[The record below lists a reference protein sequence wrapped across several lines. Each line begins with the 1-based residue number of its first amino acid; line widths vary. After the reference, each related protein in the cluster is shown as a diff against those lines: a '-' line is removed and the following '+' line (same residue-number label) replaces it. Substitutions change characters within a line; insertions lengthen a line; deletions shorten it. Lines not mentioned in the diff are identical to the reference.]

1 MFYKPDTTYEHLILK
16 QDRFKKK
23 FDLFLISAMKL
34 LRSAFTIS
42 FPVAVMLMISVHAE
56 AQEKD
61 DVIVISTDVISPDDS
76 LLIDRLIY
84 TAQQFLITGQL
95 DSAAFYTDRAINI
108 SRNLN
113 YRQGKTTAYLLKAEI
128 ETRKQAFP
136 LALRNYFSAVRE
148 LEWLGDSIGIANINT
163 EIGKLYLNA
172 GLYRKAIEYL
182 RRSESIYNNSG
193 MQDDLVAVKY
203 SIASANLDIGQYDQA
218 LEEYLD
224 LLKYYEEKDE
234 ISRVLRT
241 LSNIILCY
249 HKLHEYDLSMEYS
262 RKALSVYEN
271 TSDNPGRLIALN
283 NIGYNY
289 KYLEDYDKSIQYFKD
304 ALDLMEK
311 MPAAD
316 EFTKVITLINIAVV
330 YQNTGDFENALEY
343 LQQAIKL
350 LEKKND
356 KPELANTYDLL
367 SNVYFLSGDHHNALI
382 YNENAI
388 RLARETG
395 DKIRLSKAYL
405 TLSKIRTALYEYEE
419 ALQYYQQ
426 YLVLRDSL
434 IMEERAV
441 KRNYMMQELYVE
453 QTTRDL
459 EMIVAQDEIDDQ
471 AKRVLVLDTMQKR
484 QQIEL
489 LHKTTELQEA
499 ALENQQL
506 ELDRQN
512 QEKMLIEAERDALKK
527 DKEIWGLKATE
538 LAQRDSIERIEHRQQ
553 LTVKE
558 NELLKKDNIIQEQ
571 AIKRISVRNKFLIGI
586 VLLSMALLYLI
597 YRSLRFT
604 KKTNRQLTD
613 QRNKIQ
619 QQKEAI
625 QSQYKVIEKERAK
638 SDKLLLNI
646 LPEET
651 AAELKEKGMATPKHY
666 EMVSVL
672 FTDFVGFTK
681 ISENLSPQD
690 IVKEL
695 DRYFLAFDRISDRHN
710 MEKIKT
716 IGDAYMSAGG
726 IPVSNNSNPVD
737 AVLAALEIKEYMD
750 KMEAEKEA
758 KGKKF
763 WEVRIGIHT
772 GPVVAGVVGKNKFAY
787 DIWGD
792 AVNTASRMESSGE
805 PGRINISGTTFELV
819 KDHFKCT
826 YRGKISAKNKGE
838 IDMYFVEGRRRKGV

>member
-23 FDLFLISAMKL
+23 FDLFLIFAMKL

-42 FPVAVMLMISVHAE
+42 FPVAVMLMISVHTE

-113 YRQGKTTAYLLKAEI
+113 YRQGKTTAYLLKAEV

-193 MQDDLVAVKY
+193 MQADLVAVKY
-203 SIASANLDIGQYDQA
+203 SIASANLDLGQYDQA

-249 HKLHEYDLSMEYS
+249 HKLHEYDLSMEYN
-262 RKALSVYEN
+262 RKALSIYEN

-289 KYLEDYDKSIQYFKD
+289 KYLEDHDKSIQYFKE

-311 MPAAD
+311 MPATD

-330 YQNTGDFENALEY
+330 YQNTGDFENAVEY

-356 KPELANTYDLL
+356 KPELANTCDLL
-367 SNVYFLSGDHHNALI
+367 SNVYFLSGDYHNSLI

-395 DKIRLSKAYL
+395 DKMRLSNAYL

-419 ALQYYQQ
+419 ALQFG
-426 YLVLRDSL
+426 LGAEIKLNL
-434 IMEERAV
+434 ISFSGVGKIFGLDHHAVRA
-441 KRNYMMQELYVE
+441 
-453 QTTRDL
+453 
-459 EMIVAQDEIDDQ
+459 
-471 AKRVLVLDTMQKR
+471 
-484 QQIEL
+484 
-489 LHKTTELQEA
+489 
-499 ALENQQL
+499 
-506 ELDRQN
+506 
-512 QEKMLIEAERDALKK
+512 
-527 DKEIWGLKATE
+527 
-538 LAQRDSIERIEHRQQ
+538 
-553 LTVKE
+553 
-558 NELLKKDNIIQEQ
+558 
-571 AIKRISVRNKFLIGI
+571 
-586 VLLSMALLYLI
+586 
-597 YRSLRFT
+597 
-604 KKTNRQLTD
+604 
-613 QRNKIQ
+613 
-619 QQKEAI
+619 
-625 QSQYKVIEKERAK
+625 
-638 SDKLLLNI
+638 LNHV
-646 LPEET
+646 
-651 AAELKEKGMATPKHY
+651 ATPPKAAMFTH
-666 EMVSVL
+666 VL
-672 FTDFVGFTK
+672 APGNDPGPVIFNAFDNALSCGH
-681 ISENLSPQD
+681 ELSPSY
-690 IVKEL
+690 IPAACSSL
-695 DRYFLAFDRISDRHN
+695 TGSPFLA
-710 MEKIKT
+710 
-716 IGDAYMSAGG
+716 
-726 IPVSNNSNPVD
+726 
-737 AVLAALEIKEYMD
+737 
-750 KMEAEKEA
+750 
-758 KGKKF
+758 
-763 WEVRIGIHT
+763 
-772 GPVVAGVVGKNKFAY
+772 GVILGTKAN
-787 DIWGD
+787 IRSR
-792 AVNTASRMESSGE
+792 ASRA
-805 PGRINISGTTFELV
+805 
-819 KDHFKCT
+819 
-826 YRGKISAKNKGE
+826 SAF
-838 IDMYFVEGRRRKGV
+838 IT